1 MSLRN
6 RRIRERRQRVLL
18 ALAHTAKWVLVLGAL
33 GAVGLLAHRTGSEL
47 ALTEVVTLTQDRDA
61 ARAEAQARQDEAVQS
76 RAAEADARDQAEA
89 LRQRIAAE
97 VPTGQ
102 LATLLAAVRARL
114 EGGLSEALLA
124 HAIRTATPP
133 RICDGAPIVRRFRI
147 TAGDRPA
154 QDDGATF
161 FEGLVRV
168 QAAAPAGFEALSRT
182 MVVTFSGLGL
192 PAPVTITGSPAMQ
205 TFRIGQYEAPIVVTV
220 SPIAGFAAA
229 TVPGCRPD

>member
-6 RRIRERRQRVLL
+6 RRVRERRQRVLL
-18 ALAHTAKWVLVLGAL
+18 ALAHTAKWLLVLGAL
-33 GAVGLLAHRTGSEL
+33 GGVGLLAHRTGTEL
-47 ALTEVVTLTQDRDA
+47 ALTQVVTLTEERDA
-61 ARAEAQARQDEAVQS
+61 AREAAQVLQDAAVQS
-76 RAAEADARDQAEA
+76 RAAEAEARDQAEA

-124 HAIRTATPP
+124 QAIRSATPP
-133 RICDGAPIVRRFRI
+133 RVCDGAPIVRRFRI
-147 TAGDRPA
+147 TAADRPA
-154 QDDGATF
+154 PEDGTTF

-168 QAAAPAGFEALSRT
+168 HAAAPAGFDTLSRT
-182 MVVTFSGLGL
+182 MVITFSGLGL
-192 PAPVTITGSPAMQ
+192 PAPVTVTGTPATQ
-205 TFRIGQYEAPIVVTV
+205 TFRIGQYDAPVVVTV